1 MGSYSLADS
10 KTNMLAMAIES
21 RMKEIRDVLN
31 SELIPFLFRLN
42 GWREE
47 QYPTFEFGDLED
59 ADLEAFSKA
68 IQRIKAVGLIAPTA
82 GNVNHIA
89 EVLKLPDRVAGDMEQ
104 DDLNELLGK
113 PTSRS
118 GDGMAA
124 GGLNGTSSSV
134 SENDNSSINVENNA

>member
-1 MGSYSLADS
+1 
-10 KTNMLAMAIES
+10 MLAMAIES

-31 SELIPFLFRLN
+31 NELIPFLFRLN

-89 EVLKLPDRVAGDMEQ
+89 EVLKLPDRVEEDMEQ

-118 GDGMAA
+118 GDGMEK
-124 GGLNGTSSSV
+124 GSGNGTSDEV
-134 SENDNSSINVENNA
+134 ADNDNSSTNVENNA